1 MTYCYVHSP
10 LSAIPFRVLSR
21 YLQFLNL
28 NANILKSRFAKDFCN
43 ALNETFIEAR
53 DDDALNVDLS
63 LSGFGVIQFPTMCFE
78 YSGQV
83 IG

>member
-1 MTYCYVHSP
+1 MRS
-10 LSAIPFRVLSR
+10 
-21 YLQFLNL
+21 
-28 NANILKSRFAKDFCN
+28 
-43 ALNETFIEAR
+43 TFIEAR

-63 LSGFGVIQFPTMCFE
+63 LSGVIQFPTMRFE